1 MPLSC
6 AAGVAGD
13 TFVPWKMGM
22 PADPLGPIEQ
32 IATAPHVAIMV
43 AKVAAAPKTFAEVE
57 IQGESSSS
65 ALTSTVIG
73 CQATLLMTFENT
85 LHLVGINQLD
95 PNIMWSKER

>member
-6 AAGVAGD
+6 AAGVTDD
-13 TFVPWKMGM
+13 TLVPRKMGI

-43 AKVAAAPKTFAEVE
+43 VKVAAARKTLAGVE

-65 ALTSTVIG
+65 APTSTVIG
-73 CQATLLMTFENT
+73 
-85 LHLVGINQLD
+85 
-95 PNIMWSKER
+95 W